1 VTADGEVTV
10 VNGKIS
16 LDEGTKVSGGVSN
29 VNGEISLTAAEVADN
44 LETVNG
50 DVSLLS
56 GSVLRGDLVMEKP
69 RGMGWF
75 RDKRKPRVVIGE
87 NAKVMGTLRLEREVE
102 LYISDSAEV
111 GGVSGEMSMDDAVRF
126 SGNRP

>member
-1 VTADGEVTV
+1 
-10 VNGKIS
+10 
-16 LDEGTKVSGGVSN
+16 VSGGVSN
-29 VNGEISLTAAEVADN
+29 VNGEISLTAAEVAGN

-56 GSVLRGDLVMEKP
+56 GSVLGGDLVMQRP